1 MSTVHINADKG
12 DFADVVL
19 MPGDPLRAKYIAN
32 TFLDDARKVCDVR
45 NMFGY
50 TGSYNRRKVS
60 VMGSGMGIPSCSIY
74 ATELIKDFGVKKIIR
89 VGSCGAVLDDSKLH
103 DIVIGIGASTNSLV
117 NRMRFGGFDFAATA
131 DFGLVAAAVA
141 AAKNKKVPVK
151 VGNIFSADL
160 FYDPNPEFFQ
170 TMKKYGIV
178 GVEME
183 AAGLYGVAAEYGAK
197 AMTICTVSD
206 HILRGELTTS
216 KEREL
221 GFDKMM
227 EIALDAIKIADA
239 DL

>member
-1 MSTVHINADKG
+1 M
-12 DFADVVL
+12 
-19 MPGDPLRAKYIAN
+19 
-32 TFLDDARKVCDVR
+32 LD
-45 NMFGY
+45 
-50 TGSYNRRKVS
+50 
-60 VMGSGMGIPSCSIY
+60 
-74 ATELIKDFGVKKIIR
+74 E
-89 VGSCGAVLDDSKLH
+89 SKLH

-117 NRMRFGGFDFAATA
+117 NRMRFGGVDFAATA

-227 EIALDAIKIADA
+227 EIALDAVKIADV